1 MSNIDYGTPL
11 KSRPGKLCVTH
22 HHACDCREEKF
33 AALEY
38 ENEDL
43 RIQLADLTHAYVSNY
58 HCNNDMKELQ
68 STVAKVLKRILVAEK
83 LLSNLTAADLCGENT
98 WAMEFIEQCLK
109 EFWEEVE

>member
-1 MSNIDYGTPL
+1 MSNLDYGTPL
-11 KSRPGKLCVTH
+11 KSRHGKLCVTH
-22 HHACDCREEKF
+22 HYACDCREEKF

-43 RIQLADLTHAYVSNY
+43 RSQLADL
-58 HCNNDMKELQ
+58 K

-98 WAMEFIEQCLK
+98 WAMETIEQCLK
-109 EFWEEVE
+109 EFWEVE